1 MKLLAEFKGRPVKFL
16 EVGSYEG
23 RSTLWLCENILT
35 HPDARIV
42 CVDTFKGNDE
52 MAPHEKI
59 GIFERF
65 MYNIA
70 PFGSKVEK
78 IMAMES
84 GIALRSFPYA
94 EVFDFIYIDGCH
106 RSRNVLEDAVLSY
119 PLLKVGGIML
129 FDDYGSY
136 STIGVDAFLKCYSE
150 SDGPTGKNANNIE
163 VISKGYQL
171 AIRKVVG
178 HDSNK

>member
-65 MYNIA
+65 MYNIG
-70 PFGSKVEK
+70 PFGSKVDK
-78 IMAMES
+78 VMAMES
-84 GIALRSFPYA
+84 GLALRSFPA
-94 EVFDFIYIDGCH
+94 VETFDFIYIDGCH

-136 STIGVDAFLKCYSE
+136 STVGVDAFLQCYSE
-150 SDGPTGKNANNIE
+150 KDGPTGKNANDIV
-163 VISKGYQL
+163 VISTGYQL
-171 AIRKVVG
+171 AIRKVV
-178 HDSNK
+178 K